1 MICMKVLLH
10 VNNKKDP
17 GLVHTKNI
25 VEYLNEI
32 GIEVLLSGGQI
43 DSVNAYDSACGCDFV
58 VSVGG
63 DGTFLQ
69 AAKIAYEHDVPIVGV
84 NLGRLGFMP
93 SLEIN
98 ELNKLKKIL
107 DGDFVVEQ
115 RAVLNVDICSA
126 DKIINCGICVNDAI
140 LKMSNARTLDLKL
153 FCNGQ
158 FVNKYRADG
167 IVISTPT
174 GSSAYSLS
182 CGGPIV
188 SPAVECILATPICA
202 HTFSSRP
209 IVFDLGAEITL
220 ALCDDTEYDVYLSLD
235 GAGDYK
241 VSADEQ
247 VKIYSSDKKLKILRL
262 DDMSYYELLSKKLD
276 F

>member
-1 MICMKVLLH
+1 MKVLLH

-32 GIEVLLSGGQI
+32 GIDVLLSGGQI
-43 DSVNAYDSACGCDFV
+43 DGVNAYDSACGCDFV
-58 VSVGG
+58 LSVGG

-69 AAKIAYEHDVPIVGV
+69 AAKIAYEHNVPIVGV

-241 VSADEQ
+241 VSADEL

>member
-1 MICMKVLLH
+1 MKVLLH

-25 VEYLNEI
+25 ADYLNEI
-32 GIEVLLSGGQI
+32 GMQVLLSGGQI
-43 DSVNAYDSACGCDFV
+43 DGVNAYDCAYDCDFV

-69 AAKIAYEHDVPIVGV
+69 AAKIAYEYDVPIVGV

-98 ELNKLKKIL
+98 ELNKLKKL
-107 DGDFVVEQ
+107 LNGDFVVEQ
-115 RAVLNVDICSA
+115 RAVLNVDLCSA
-126 DKIINCGICVNDAI
+126 DKITNCGICVNDAI

-158 FVNKYRADG
+158 IVNKYRADG

-235 GAGDYK
+235 GTGNYK
-241 VSADEQ
+241 VSAYEQ

-262 DDMSYYELLSKKLD
+262 DNMSYYELLSKKLD